1 MVGEPHWSATW
12 LGLGSPGIL
21 EIQRDPIFGPS
32 EGDVGN
38 TSGTTV
44 ERGRTRAVSSCSH
57 FS

>member
-1 MVGEPHWSATW
+1 MRAGVTW

-32 EGDVGN
+32 EDNIGD

-44 ERGRTRAVSSCSH
+44 ESGRTSAVSGGSH
-57 FS
+57 LG